1 MDSSILNYFLLAL
14 CFGASFL
21 LSGMEAGVFA
31 LNRLRIRRLARSSKR
46 SAQILNG
53 FLEKPERFLWTILV
67 GNTLANFIILGWI
80 LAQLHEECLGMAH
93 QDVWIVGLFAV
104 IVFLFYSF
112 FDLLPKMLFR
122 AHPNSL
128 CLSAAHVFRIINF
141 VLSPL
146 VLLVEDVSKAIL
158 HWSGGQVFKGQLFGN
173 REEMRAVMRESGQAL
188 TDDEHAMVNRI
199 LDLQKYTVGQIARPL
214 AKIVGVEAQ
223 TPLRQAIVLARE
235 NNLSRLPVWEVREG
249 RRRVAGMLDIGPLLY
264 RQSLEVEK
272 PASAYMIPAVFVNEG
287 IRLEVALRLMQRAG
301 HRVAIVLSRERTEV
315 GIVAVKDIL
324 KVMFGEMNL

>member
-1 MDSSILNYFLLAL
+1 MDNSILNYVLLVL

-31 LNRLRIRRLARSSKR
+31 LNRLRIRRLARNDQR
-46 SAQILNG
+46 SAQMLNR

-80 LAQLHEECLGMAH
+80 LAELHGLFLGNAH
-93 QDVWIVGLFAV
+93 GRAWIVGLFTV
-104 IVFLFYSF
+104 IVFLFYAF

-128 CLSAAHVFRIINF
+128 CLSAARVFRIINF
-141 VLSPL
+141 MLSPL

-173 REEMRAVMRESGQAL
+173 REEMRMVMSQSGDAL

-199 LDLQKYTVGQIARPL
+199 LDLQNYTVGQIATPL
-214 AKIVGVEAQ
+214 AKMVTVEAQ
-223 TPLRQAIVLARE
+223 TPLREAIALARE
-235 NNLSRLPVWEVREG
+235 HGLSRLPVWEVRDQQ
-249 RRRVAGMLDIGPLLY
+249 RRIAGLLDIGPLLY
-264 RQSLEVEK
+264 RDSMDMEK
-272 PASAYMIPAVFVNEG
+272 PAAAYMIPAVFVNES

-301 HRVAIVLSRERTEV
+301 QRVAVVLSRERMEI
-315 GIVAVKDIL
+315 GLVAVKDIL
-324 KVMFGEMNL
+324 KVMFGEMKL

>member
-1 MDSSILNYFLLAL
+1 MDNGALNYILLAL

-31 LNRLRIRRLARSSKR
+31 LNRLRIRRLARNGQP
-46 SAQILNG
+46 SAQILNR

-80 LAQLHEECLGMAH
+80 LAALHEWFLG
-93 QDVWIVGLFAV
+93 QTVVIVTLFGV
-104 IVFLFYSF
+104 IVFLFYAF

-128 CLSAAHVFRIINF
+128 CLSAARVFRIINF
-141 VLSPL
+141 LISPL
-146 VLLVEDVSKAIL
+146 VLLVEDVSRAIL

-199 LDLQKYTVGQIARPL
+199 LDLQNYSVGPIAKPL
-214 AKIVGVEAQ
+214 AKMVAVEAQ
-223 TPLRQAIVLARE
+223 TPLRQAIALARE
-235 NNLSRLPVWEVREG
+235 NDFSRLPVWEVRDG
-249 RRRVAGMLDIGPLLY
+249 HRRVAGMLDIGPLLY
-264 RQSLEVEK
+264 RETLDVEK
-272 PASAYMIPAVFVNEG
+272 PASAYMIPAIFVNEG

-301 HRVAIVLSRERTEV
+301 QRVAIVLSRDHTEI

-324 KVMFGEMNL
+324 KVMFGEMKL